1 MEDRE
6 FEWLTAEICHEYKKR
21 AELLSSTDGQDI
33 GARRTLRMELQKRCH
48 ITEIEAVN
56 ILNGYNVDLY
66 VHKYDVLSGKIPV
79 PQGYEVQNGR
89 LVKIDK
95 KRSVKDVIGEYEER
109 IAYLEEKAG
118 KADDGFRFEENK
130 D

>member
-21 AELLSSTDGQDI
+21 AELLSGTDGQDI

-66 VHKYDVLSGKIPV
+66 VHKYD
-79 PQGYEVQNGR
+79 GR
-89 LVKIDK
+89 IGVMVKLQREDIFK
-95 KRSVKDVIGEYEER
+95 SMQR
-109 IAYLEEKAG
+109 I
-118 KADDGFRFEENK
+118 
-130 D
+130 

>member
-21 AELLSSTDGQDI
+21 AELLSGTDGQDI

-56 ILNGYNVDLY
+56 IINGYNVDLY

-118 KADDGFRFEENK
+118 KTDDGFRFEENK

>member
-21 AELLSSTDGQDI
+21 AELLSGTDGQDI
-33 GARRTLRMELQKRCH
+33 GARRKLRMELQKRCH
-48 ITEIEAVN
+48 ITEIEAIN

-66 VHKYDVLSGKIPV
+66 VRKYDMLSGKIPV
-79 PQGYEVQNGR
+79 PEGYEIQKDR

-95 KRSVKDVIGEYEER
+95 KRSMKDVIEKYEQR
-109 IAYLEEKAG
+109 IAYLEEKNG
-118 KADDGFRFEENK
+118 KRDDGFSFEEK
-130 D
+130 